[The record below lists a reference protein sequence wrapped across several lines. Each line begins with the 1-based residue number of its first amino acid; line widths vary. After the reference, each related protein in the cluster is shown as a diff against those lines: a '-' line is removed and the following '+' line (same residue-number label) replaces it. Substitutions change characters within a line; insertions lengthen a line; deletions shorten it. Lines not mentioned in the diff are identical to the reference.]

1 MLAPRYRVLLVLLS
15 LLFASCA
22 KTAQQSSTG
31 SGGAA
36 AERPVAPT
44 IQPHRVLTVCADPN
58 NLPFSNDRF
67 EGFENKLAELIARD
81 MGAELKYVWRAQRRG
96 FFRHAF
102 KDDGADVVMGVP
114 AGFER
119 ALTTK
124 PYYRSSYVF
133 VTRKTDGPA
142 VKSFDDE
149 VLHKVKVGI
158 QITGEDGQN
167 PPPAYALA
175 RRGIID
181 NVVGYTVY
189 GDYTEQNPPARVVDA
204 VANREVDV
212 AVVWGPL
219 AGYFA
224 RRGRVP
230 LDINPVSP
238 AMEPPGL
245 PFAFSIAVGVRK
257 NGTELRDEID
267 AILARRHD
275 DVSRILD
282 EFGVPRVPIP
292 AARPAE
298 ATAARDKA
306 AADAPEECCQ

>member
-1 MLAPRYRVLLVLLS
+1 
-15 LLFASCA
+15 
-22 KTAQQSSTG
+22 
-31 SGGAA
+31 
-36 AERPVAPT
+36 
-44 IQPHRVLTVCADPN
+44 VLTVCADPN
-58 NLPFSNDRF
+58 NLPFSNDRL
-67 EGFENKLAELIARD
+67 EGFENKVAELIAHD
-81 MGAELKYVWRAQRRG
+81 MGADLHYVWRAQRRG

-133 VTRKTDGPA
+133 VTRKVDGPA
-142 VKSFDDE
+142 VKSFDDQ

-158 QITGEDGQN
+158 QITGEDGEN

-224 RRGRVP
+224 RHERVP
-230 LDINPVSP
+230 LDVNPVSP

-257 NGTELRDEID
+257 NGKALRDEID
-267 AILARRHD
+267 AILDRRHQ
-275 DVSRILD
+275 DVIGILD
-282 EFGVPRVPIP
+282 DYGVPRVPMP
-292 AARPAE
+292 AATPSE
-298 ATAARDKA
+298 AAAVRDKA

>member
-1 MLAPRYRVLLVLLS
+1 VRTPWLVVLALLCS
-15 LLFASCA
+15 SCA
-22 KTAQQSSTG
+22 QTARERSSVPTAT
-31 SGGAA
+31 SLAQAA
-36 AERPVAPT
+36 DPT
-44 IQPHRVLTVCADPN
+44 TQPHRVLTVCADPN
-58 NLPFSNDRF
+58 TLPFSNDRG

-81 MGAELKYVWRAQRRG
+81 IGAELHYVWRAQRRG

-133 VTRKTDGPA
+133 VTRKRDGPT

-224 RRGRVP
+224 QHARVP
-230 LDINPVSP
+230 LYLNVVSP

-257 NGTELRDEID
+257 NGTDLRDEID
-267 AILARRHD
+267 TILARRRD
-275 DVSRILD
+275 DVTRILD
-282 EFGVPRVPIP
+282 DYGVPRVPMP
-292 AARPAE
+292 AEKPNE

-306 AADAPEECCQ
+306 TADAPEECCQ

>member
-1 MLAPRYRVLLVLLS
+1 MWLIVLPLVL
-15 LLFASCA
+15 ASCGR
-22 KTAQQSSTG
+22 TAAPA
-31 SGGAA
+31 SG
-36 AERPVAPT
+36 PVAKAAQPT
-44 IQPHRVLTVCADPN
+44 TQPLRVLTVCADPN
-58 NLPFSNDRF
+58 NLPFSNERG
-67 EGFENKLAELIARD
+67 EGFENKLAELVARE

-133 VTRKTDGPA
+133 VTRRIDGPA

-189 GDYTEQNPPARVVDA
+189 GDYAEHNPPARVVDA

-224 RRGRVP
+224 RQGRVP
-230 LDINPVSP
+230 LDVSPVSP
-238 AMEPPGL
+238 AVEPPGL

-257 NGTELRDEID
+257 NGKELREEID
-267 AILARRHD
+267 AVLARRHE
-275 DVSRILD
+275 DVIRILD
-282 EFGVPRVPIP
+282 EYGVPRVPMTSESP
-292 AARPAE
+292 RQ
-298 ATAARDKA
+298 A
-306 AADAPEECCQ
+306 AAVHVTPSPSAEECCK

>member
-1 MLAPRYRVLLVLLS
+1 MPLV
-15 LLFASCA
+15 FASCA
-22 KTAQQSSTG
+22 RTASRAESAPAPVTK
-31 SGGAA
+31 AA
-36 AERPVAPT
+36 TPT
-44 IQPHRVLTVCADPN
+44 TQPHRVLTVFADPN
-58 NLPFSNDRF
+58 NLPFSNERF
-67 EGFENKLAELIARD
+67 EGFENKIAELIAHD
-81 MGAELKYVWRAQRRG
+81 MGADLHYVWRAQRRG

-102 KDDGADVVMGVP
+102 KDDGADIVMGVP

-133 VTRKTDGPA
+133 VTRRADGPA

-224 RRGRVP
+224 RHERVP
-230 LDINPVSP
+230 LDVNPVSP

-257 NGTELRDEID
+257 DGKELRDEID
-267 AILARRHD
+267 AILARRHE
-275 DVSRILD
+275 DVTRILD
-282 EFGVPRVPIP
+282 DFGVPRVPLP
-292 AARPAE
+292 GDKPAE
-298 ATAARDKA
+298 ASAHGTTAVA
-306 AADAPEECCQ
+306 AEECCK

>member
-1 MLAPRYRVLLVLLS
+1 M
-15 LLFASCA
+15 
-22 KTAQQSSTG
+22 AQAV
-31 SGGAA
+31 AA
-36 AERPVAPT
+36 RAF
-44 IQPHRVLTVCADPN
+44 QPHRVLTVCADPN
-58 NLPFSNDRF
+58 NLPFSNDRG
-67 EGFENKLAELIARD
+67 EGFENKLAELVAGE

-102 KDDGADVVMGVP
+102 QDDGADIVMGVP

-133 VTRKTDGPA
+133 VTRRSDGPA

-189 GDYTEQNPPARVVDA
+189 GDYAEQNPPARVVDA

-224 RRGRVP
+224 WHGRVP
-230 LDINPVSP
+230 MDVTPVNP

-257 NGTELRDEID
+257 TGDQLRDEID
-267 AILARRHD
+267 AILARRHE
-275 DVSRILD
+275 DVIRILD
-282 EFGVPRVPIP
+282 DFGVPRVPMTGDTP
-292 AARPAE
+292 HRDTSGRNTTTLAA
-298 ATAARDKA
+298 
-306 AADAPEECCQ
+306 EECCR